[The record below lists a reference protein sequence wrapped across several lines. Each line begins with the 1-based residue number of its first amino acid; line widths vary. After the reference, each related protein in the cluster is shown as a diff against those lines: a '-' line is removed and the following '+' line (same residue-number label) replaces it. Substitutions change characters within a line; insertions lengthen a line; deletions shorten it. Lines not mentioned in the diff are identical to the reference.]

1 MRNIDPKNLLSHPV
15 LLNIEFNCKRL
26 HLISVTSLI
35 QQADFVEH
43 IGGAKQ
49 ENHNEKNS
57 KHL

>member
-1 MRNIDPKNLLSHPV
+1 
-15 LLNIEFNCKRL
+15 L